1 MTLESLHDDHTARF
15 ACIRAVRNNNQFRR
29 SSGQAQANGAAIARP
44 LIADQTWEN

>member
-1 MTLESLHDDHTARF
+1 MTTPPGLHRA
-15 ACIRAVRNNNQFRR
+15 RAVRNNNQFRR